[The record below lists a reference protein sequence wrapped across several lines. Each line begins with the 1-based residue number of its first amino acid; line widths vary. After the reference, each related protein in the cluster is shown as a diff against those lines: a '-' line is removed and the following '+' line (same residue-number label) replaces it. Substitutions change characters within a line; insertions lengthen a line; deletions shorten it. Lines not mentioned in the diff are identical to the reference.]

1 MFAWLH
7 RKPAPTSKEK
17 PRVLDALADYPPY
30 TPPIWNAD
38 TQSMEDAAAEYGTYF
53 HENRSRRVEALRNF
67 LAKFD
72 VALNLEDAGVKAV
85 SAWCP
90 LYADLLVDG
99 LQHQESEDL
108 WRAYNWFQAPW
119 TGSLVGLNP
128 IFDLGVYM
136 GECILHKN
144 PRFKWHPVIN
154 PEPNK
159 GASHPIF
166 GQRSGR
172 AFDPT
177 KWTYTECKN
186 IHSAKM
192 AKRKPSETSFYGYV
206 QARAND

>member
-7 RKPAPTSKEK
+7 RKPAPASEEK
-17 PRVLDALADYPPY
+17 RRVLEALADYPPY
-30 TPPIWNAD
+30 TPPIWDSDAKSAPQAD
-38 TQSMEDAAAEYGTYF
+38 DEYTSYF
-53 HENRSRRVEALRNF
+53 FQNQNRRVEALRIF

-72 VALNLEDAGVKAV
+72 VALSLEDVGVKTV

-90 LYADLLVDG
+90 IYADLLVDG

-119 TGSLVGLNP
+119 TGALLGLNP
-128 IFDLGVYM
+128 IYDLGIYM
-136 GECILHKN
+136 GDCMLYRN
-144 PRFKWHPVIN
+144 PRLKWLPYVN

-159 GASHPIF
+159 GALHHIH
-166 GQRSGR
+166 GQRRGR
-172 AFDPT
+172 AFDPI

-186 IHSAKM
+186 IHSIKM
-192 AKRKPSETSFYGYV
+192 AGRKPSETSLYGNV

>member
-1 MFAWLH
+1 MFSWLH
-7 RKPAPTSKEK
+7 RKPAPLSKDK
-17 PRVLDALADYPPY
+17 LRVLAALDGYPPY
-30 TPPIWNAD
+30 APPIWSSEA
-38 TQSMEDAAAEYGTYF
+38 QSARDANEAYTSHF
-53 HENRSRRVEALRNF
+53 LENRNRRVDALGNF

-72 VALNLEDAGVKAV
+72 VALSLEDVGVKAV

-108 WRAYNWFQAPW
+108 WRAYNWFHAPW

-136 GECILHKN
+136 GECLLYRN
-144 PRFKWHPVIN
+144 PRLKWQLYIN

-159 GASHPIF
+159 GATHLID
-166 GQRSGR
+166 GR
-172 AFDPT
+172 RCGRPFDPIH
-177 KWTYTECKN
+177 WTYTECKN

-192 AKRKPSETSFYGYV
+192 TKRKPSETSFYGYV